1 MADRDELEAKLAVIK
16 RDYVAAIS
24 ARATSLHSAWIL
36 TQSEDWA
43 LPSLRELHRLVHS
56 LAGSGATFGF
66 ADLSAHAH
74 ALELPLKALLE
85 DPSVDRSALPELFEA
100 LMAELAAVSKQ
111 NA

>member
-1 MADRDELEAKLAVIK
+1 MVDHDELEAKLAVIK
-16 RDYVAAIS
+16 RDYIAEIP
-24 ARATSLHSAWIL
+24 ARATSLRSAWIL

-43 LPSLRELHRLVHS
+43 QPSLRELHRLVHG

-85 DPSVDRSALPELFEA
+85 DPSVERSVLPELFEA
-100 LMAELAAVSKQ
+100 LMAALAAVARQ

>member
-1 MADRDELEAKLAVIK
+1 MVDGGDLEAKLAVIK
-16 RDYVAAIS
+16 RDYVAELP

-74 ALELPLKALLE
+74 ALELPLKAVLE
-85 DPSVDRSALPELFEA
+85 DPSVDRSALPDLFEA
-100 LMAELAAVSKQ
+100 LMAALAAV
-111 NA
+111 AR